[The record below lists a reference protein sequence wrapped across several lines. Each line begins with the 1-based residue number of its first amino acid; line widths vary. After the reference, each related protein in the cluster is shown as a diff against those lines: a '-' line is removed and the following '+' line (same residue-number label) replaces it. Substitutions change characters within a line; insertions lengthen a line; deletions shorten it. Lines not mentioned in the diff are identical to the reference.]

1 MWAERYL
8 GGKIALIVD
17 NRRFVIGQRRLN
29 SHLINE
35 VKRYFKWTVTR
46 RNIKGRPFWSRVLS
60 VRLKPTTERN
70 ALHG

>member
-46 RNIKGRPFWSRVLS
+46 LIG
-60 VRLKPTTERN
+60 T
-70 ALHG
+70 